1 MLLDQDPLIQK
12 LVASI
17 FMSGHI
23 LSNKTQALN
32 EERKFIKQTKTN
44 SPLK

>member
-17 FMSGHI
+17 FMNGHI
-23 LSNKTQALN
+23 LTNKTQAQY
-32 EERKFIKQTKTN
+32 EDRKLIKQIKTN